1 METKTAIFAL
11 GCFRWVQ
18 SFFDKVDW
26 VLETTVGYTGWSA
39 LNPTYDDLFDHTEAI
54 KIDYDP
60 WEVSY
65 RELLEWFVEK
75 RDPGFVAHKEQYKS
89 AVYYENEEER
99 LISEHFFDT
108 LEKNAKRPVT
118 IEVLPQTMFY
128 RAEEYHQ
135 KFHEKQ
141 GGWSFSCG

>member
-1 METKTAIFAL
+1 MQTKTAIFAL
-11 GCFRWVQ
+11 WCFRGVQ
-18 SFFDKVDW
+18 TFFDSLDG
-26 VLETTVGYTGWSA
+26 VLETTVWYTGGWV

-60 WEVSY
+60 DQVSY
-65 RELLEWFVEK
+65 KELLEWFVEK

-89 AVYYENEEER
+89 AVYYEDTQEQVICEN
-99 LISEHFFDT
+99 FFENI
-108 LEKNAKRPVT
+108 EKNEKRPVSVE
-118 IEVLPQTMFY
+118 ILPQTMFY

-141 GGWSFSCG
+141 WWGSFSCS